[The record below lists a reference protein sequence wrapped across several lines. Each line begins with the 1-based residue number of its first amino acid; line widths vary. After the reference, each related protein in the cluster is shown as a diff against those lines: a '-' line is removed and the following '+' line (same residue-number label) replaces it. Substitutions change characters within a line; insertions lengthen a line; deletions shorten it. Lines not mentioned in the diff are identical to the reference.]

1 MGKGKYK
8 KKVTKFYTYNKERE
22 MSVVS
27 KTLENLIQNQQWEQT
42 PFAPRNL
49 PKKWIGTIYEEDG
62 AITDM
67 DLGVK

>member
-1 MGKGKYK
+1 MGKGKYE

-42 PFAPRNL
+42 LFAPRNL

-67 DLGVK
+67 DLSVK